1 MLNIKF
7 FESFVKT
14 FGGSPVVR
22 ATDADLMAWARTEY
36 KSDAAWAFN
45 YMKRTGGV
53 PPEGGRNVSEMA
65 V

>member
-22 ATDADLMAWARTEY
+22 ARDADLMAWARTEY
-36 KSDAAWAFN
+36 KSDAAWAFA
-45 YMKRTGGV
+45 YMKRTGGI
-53 PPEGGRNVSEMA
+53 PPIGAHHASEM
-65 V
+65 VI